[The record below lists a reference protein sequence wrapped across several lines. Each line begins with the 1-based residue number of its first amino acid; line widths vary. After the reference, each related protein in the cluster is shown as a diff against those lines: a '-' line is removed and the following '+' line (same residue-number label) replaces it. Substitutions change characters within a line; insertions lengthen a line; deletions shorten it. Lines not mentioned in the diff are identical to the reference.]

1 MKICWFTVLVP
12 FSIEEQ
18 AIAVSGE
25 KFSCL
30 SKAKFWMAYLL
41 VATGEADTI
50 LRILELE
57 LLWMCHV
64 MRLLL

>member
-41 VATGEADTI
+41 AATGEADTK
-50 LRILELE
+50 LFYVS
-57 LLWMCHV
+57 WN
-64 MRLLL
+64 